1 MSDLEKAEQ
10 IAERLRQEPYH
21 LFRNDC
27 LIKSVRLKRKCAAL
41 GIKARVTVCIGR
53 AQARFFGHWLTVP
66 VIHAWAEVE
75 NKRIETSRPLGSAGI
90 RGIVPVNIKPIIAV
104 RF

>member
-1 MSDLEKAEQ
+1 MSDLEKAEH

-21 LFRNDC
+21 LLLNDC
-27 LIKSVRLKRKCAAL
+27 IIKSVRLKRECAEL
-41 GIKARVTVCIGR
+41 GIKAKVTVCIGL
-53 AQARFFGHWLTVP
+53 AQARFFGRWLTIP

-75 NKRIETSRPLGSAGI
+75 SKRLETSRPLGSSGI
-90 RGIVPVNIKPIIAV
+90 WGIVPVDIRPVLAV